1 MGALSRPKTLG
12 ALMVVAAGGAAAAW
26 LSSRG
31 LALPGALVATAG
43 GALATL
49 LAAQATTDAL
59 RLATRAAQRAR
70 AGERLPVLTPD
81 LGDEGVGLW
90 EELDAVSERAR
101 ERALPAAGEA
111 LGRSIEAVSA
121 ALPEGAASGELAAA
135 IEALGRSVAQT
146 VGSVEG
152 MTTSIQEVARN
163 IDALRFTAEETS
175 TSMNEMDVAIG
186 QVRENADTTA
196 RITEEVS
203 QDAEQGAAAIQ
214 RTVAEIN
221 HIKSTAEDTVGV
233 IGRLGEKLTAIGR
246 ITKVIDEITER
257 TNLLSLNAAILAA
270 QAGEHGRGFAVVAEE
285 IKDLAERA
293 AEGTQ
298 EIAQLIEAVQAESR
312 HAVASVERSKVT
324 VDRGVD
330 VSREADLVLKR
341 ILDRSRR
348 STAMVRAIAQATDEQ
363 ARGSRQV
370 TEAIHR
376 MTETVQQIAAAA
388 ATQARG
394 SEQVQRA
401 AEQTRAL
408 TGQVERGTR
417 AQAEG
422 VGRLVRSVASLQAA
436 HGAPA
441 EGGARRPDGRPGA
454 V

>member
-1 MGALSRPKTLG
+1 VSALARPKTLG
-12 ALMVVAAGGAAAAW
+12 ALVLVAAGGAAGAW
-26 LSSRG
+26 LAGRG
-31 LALPGALVATAG
+31 LGVPGAVVATMG
-43 GALATL
+43 GALATM
-49 LAAQATTDAL
+49 LAAQSATEVL
-59 RLATRAAQRAR
+59 LLATRAAQRAR

-81 LGDEGVGLW
+81 VGSEGAALW
-90 EELDAVSERAR
+90 EELDAVSERSR
-101 ERALPAAGEA
+101 ERSPPPPAAAEALP
-111 LGRSIEAVSA
+111 S
-121 ALPEGAASGELAAA
+121 GAASAELAEA

-146 VGSVEG
+146 VGSIEG
-152 MTTSIQEVARN
+152 MTTSIQEVSRN

-175 TSMNEMDVAIG
+175 TAMNEMDVAIG

-203 QDAEQGAAAIQ
+203 QDAEQGAEAIQ

-233 IGRLGEKLTAIGR
+233 IGRLGENLTAIGK

-257 TNLLSLNAAILAA
+257 TNLLALNAAILAA

-330 VSREADLVLKR
+330 VSREADRVLKR
-341 ILDRSRR
+341 ILERSRR

-370 TEAIHR
+370 TEALHR

-388 ATQARG
+388 AQQARG
-394 SEQVQRA
+394 SEQTQRA

-408 TGQVERGTR
+408 AGRVKQ
-417 AQAEG
+417 G
-422 VGRLVRSVASLQAA
+422 VRV
-436 HGAPA
+436 
-441 EGGARRPDGRPGA
+441 DGRPGA

>member
-1 MGALSRPKTLG
+1 VSALARPKTLG
-12 ALMVVAAGGAAAAW
+12 ALVLVAAGGAAGAW
-26 LSSRG
+26 LAGRG
-31 LALPGALVATAG
+31 LGVPGALVATVG
-43 GALATL
+43 GALATM
-49 LAAQATTDAL
+49 LAAQSATEVL

-81 LGDEGVGLW
+81 VGTEGAALW
-90 EELDAVSERAR
+90 EELDAVSERSR
-101 ERALPAAGEA
+101 ERSPPTTPPAAVEALPA
-111 LGRSIEAVSA
+111 
-121 ALPEGAASGELAAA
+121 GAELAEA

-146 VGSVEG
+146 VGSIEG
-152 MTTSIQEVARN
+152 MTTSIQEVSRN

-203 QDAEQGAAAIQ
+203 QDAEQGAEAIQ

-233 IGRLGEKLTAIGR
+233 IGRLGENLTAIGK

-257 TNLLSLNAAILAA
+257 TNLLALNAAILAA

-298 EIAQLIEAVQAESR
+298 EIAQLIEAVQVESR

-330 VSREADLVLKR
+330 VSREADRVLKR
-341 ILDRSRR
+341 ILERSRR

-388 ATQARG
+388 AQQARA
-394 SEQVQRA
+394 SEQTQRA

-408 TGQVERGTR
+408 AGRVKQ
-417 AQAEG
+417 G
-422 VGRLVRSVASLQAA
+422 VRV
-436 HGAPA
+436 
-441 EGGARRPDGRPGA
+441 DGRPGA

>member
-1 MGALSRPKTLG
+1 M
-12 ALMVVAAGGAAAAW
+12 
-26 LSSRG
+26 
-31 LALPGALVATAG
+31 ALVAGPRAPGRPRGHRG

-49 LAAQATTDAL
+49 LAARATTDAL

-70 AGERLPVLTPD
+70 AGERLPMLTPD

-146 VGSVEG
+146 VETIGG
-152 MTTSIQEVARN
+152 MSASIQEVARN

-214 RTVAEIN
+214 RTVAGDQPHQE
-221 HIKSTAEDTVGV
+221 HRRGHRRGHRSPRREAHGHRQDHQGHRRDHRAHQPA
-233 IGRLGEKLTAIGR
+233 G
-246 ITKVIDEITER
+246 
-257 TNLLSLNAAILAA
+257 A
-270 QAGEHGRGFAVVAEE
+270 QRGHRGGAAGEHGRGFAVVAEE

-312 HAVASVERSKVT
+312 HAVASVERP
-324 VDRGVD
+324 
-330 VSREADLVLKR
+330 
-341 ILDRSRR
+341 RSP
-348 STAMVRAIAQATDEQ
+348 STAGWT
-363 ARGSRQV
+363 
-370 TEAIHR
+370 
-376 MTETVQQIAAAA
+376 
-388 ATQARG
+388 
-394 SEQVQRA
+394 
-401 AEQTRAL
+401 
-408 TGQVERGTR
+408 
-417 AQAEG
+417 
-422 VGRLVRSVASLQAA
+422 
-436 HGAPA
+436 
-441 EGGARRPDGRPGA
+441 
-454 V
+454 

>member
-1 MGALSRPKTLG
+1 MSALARPKTLG
-12 ALMVVAAGGAAAAW
+12 ALVLVAAGGAAGAW
-26 LSSRG
+26 LAGRG
-31 LALPGALVATAG
+31 LGVPGALVATVG
-43 GALATL
+43 GALATM
-49 LAAQATTDAL
+49 LAAQSATEVL
-59 RLATRAAQRAR
+59 LLATRAAQRAR

-81 LGDEGVGLW
+81 VGTEGAALW
-90 EELDAVSERAR
+90 EELDAVSERSR
-101 ERALPAAGEA
+101 ERSPPTPPAAVEALP
-111 LGRSIEAVSA
+111 S
-121 ALPEGAASGELAAA
+121 GAASAELAEA

-146 VGSVEG
+146 VGSIEG
-152 MTTSIQEVARN
+152 MTTSIQEVSRN

-203 QDAEQGAAAIQ
+203 QDAEQGAEAIQ

-233 IGRLGEKLTAIGR
+233 IGRLGENLTAIGK

-257 TNLLSLNAAILAA
+257 TNLLALNAAILAA

-298 EIAQLIEAVQAESR
+298 EIAQLIEAVQVESR
-312 HAVASVERSKVT
+312 NAVASVERSKVT

-330 VSREADLVLKR
+330 VSREADRVLKR
-341 ILDRSRR
+341 ILERSRR

-388 ATQARG
+388 AQQARG
-394 SEQVQRA
+394 SEQTQRA

-408 TGQVERGTR
+408 AGRVKQ
-417 AQAEG
+417 G
-422 VGRLVRSVASLQAA
+422 VRV
-436 HGAPA
+436 
-441 EGGARRPDGRPGA
+441 DGRPGA